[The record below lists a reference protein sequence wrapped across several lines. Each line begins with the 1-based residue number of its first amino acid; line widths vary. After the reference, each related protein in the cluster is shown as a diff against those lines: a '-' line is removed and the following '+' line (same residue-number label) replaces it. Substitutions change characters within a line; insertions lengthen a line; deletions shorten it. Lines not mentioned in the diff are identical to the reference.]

1 MKKFITVL
9 IMFAVAMIGL
19 TGCED
24 MKSHLTQP
32 ELTEQD
38 IFDVVEKANNPE
50 FTSVQEV
57 MSYACDTYEAAY
69 TDSVIGAMTYESIRN
84 VATVLLKRYPS
95 ITKYDIV
102 QEYTHNVGIYDNLP
116 SSAENTNTIPA
127 DSALSTVPDTTQHDN
142 G

>member
-1 MKKFITVL
+1 MKTFITTLVM
-9 IMFAVAMIGL
+9 IAVAMIGL
-19 TGCED
+19 IGCD
-24 MKSHLTQP
+24 DVMHRTQP
-32 ELTEQD
+32 LTEQD
-38 IFDVVEKANNPE
+38 VVDVVEKVNNPE

-102 QEYTHNVGIYDNLP
+102 QEYTHNAGIYDNLP
-116 SSAENTNTIPA
+116 SAENTNTIPA